1 MSVINERTAAL
12 LAAQLRAVHV
22 ATGHAGLGLPVSS
35 SVTALMKH
43 GGIYTLTDNEMMT
56 ARLTAL
62 GAGSHAQP
70 GASSSTAPP
79 PMDVPFIALAAGS
92 MAGNFF
98 YHLLSEPLGIP
109 QDLMSYLTFPEDG
122 KTHTPLGQFV
132 SSPTNLPAAFTF
144 VGQFID
150 HDLTM
155 NAVNLFDPQTDPI
168 ADGASPLI
176 DLDSIYGPR
185 SGKPQA
191 PIVQGDHF
199 ALVKIAS
206 NVFDYERD
214 PNTGT
219 ALIPDGR
226 NDENQI
232 VAQLQ
237 ILLMRL
243 HNKFADT
250 MSFDEARRQTL
261 FNWQSVV
268 LNDYLPKICDNTV
281 LASVRAALDAKDY
294 SKLKHHPL
302 VDPATGRLIV
312 SMPHEFA
319 IAFRFGHS
327 QLRDSYTLNPANP
340 PIRLFDNRNPD
351 ANDLRGAR
359 VLPAAHG
366 IDWPF
371 FLSPGTD
378 ATKISNRIDSQI
390 ADVVFDLPASAI
402 PDQITFVSNLSLR
415 NLIRSNQIGLGS
427 GEALADFYDPA
438 NKLSAAEIEPNAS
451 ARKFFKDSNAV
462 AAAPPFRTPLWYYIL
477 KEAEQAA
484 AGRFGSGAVGFLGP
498 VGSRLVAEVVAGG
511 VYYNRPDQ
519 NFILNPSWKST
530 IASGADKRSVSL
542 SDIVA
547 AVTV

>member
-12 LAAQLRAVHV
+12 LAVQLRAVHV

-92 MAGNFF
+92 MAGDFF
-98 YHLLSEPLGIP
+98 YHLLSDPLGIP

-132 SSPTNLPAAFTF
+132 SSPTSLPAAFTF

-155 NAVNLFDPQTDPI
+155 NAVNLFDMQTGAI
-168 ADGASPLI
+168 TDGASPLI
-176 DLDSIYGPR
+176 DLDSVYGPR

-199 ALVKIAS
+199 ALVKIAN

-214 PNTGT
+214 PNTAT

-268 LNDYLPKICDNTV
+268 LNDYLPKVCDNTV

-302 VDPATGRLIV
+302 IDPATGRLIV

-327 QLRDSYTLNPANP
+327 QLRDAYTLNPANP

-371 FLSPGTD
+371 FLSAGTD

-402 PDQITFVSNLSLR
+402 PDQIPFVSNLALR

-451 ARKFFKDSNAV
+451 ARKFFKDSNADS
-462 AAAPPFRTPLWYYIL
+462 AAPPFRTPLWYYIL
-477 KEAEQAA
+477 KEAEQGA

-511 VYYNRPDQ
+511 VYYNPPDQ
-519 NFILNPSWKST
+519 NLILNPSWKST